1 MLIELRMK
9 AIGGRIGANCKI
21 LLKNKTKN
29 ISFGKS
35 RNTDSFMLYD
45 EFNNYKPNFFKDKAL
60 EKADI
65 LKNLNPAFLAREYQK
80 EALGR
85 FYYYCEEYPGNK
97 TPMHLLFNMAT
108 GAGKTLIMAA
118 NILYLYKQGYRNFI
132 FFTHINNIAIAL
144 FVKIQNISGHNQR

>member
-1 MLIELRMK
+1 MLYEDFNAKTRLDC
-9 AIGGRIGANCKI
+9 ANVF
-21 LLKNKTKN
+21 KNKAT
-29 ISFGKS
+29 
-35 RNTDSFMLYD
+35 
-45 EFNNYKPNFFKDKAL
+45 
-60 EKADI
+60 EKTDI